1 MSGRGLC
8 PGRPRGLFS
17 FPREIRLKS
26 GWEFDFVFRTGR
38 RSCGE
43 LVRLFFVDSPDE
55 TLKVGVTVGKRVAK
69 AARRVRGR
77 RCAREALRRLLPW
90 TKKGVWLAVSLRE
103 RALSVTARD
112 IYWEMA
118 LLMEK
123 NGLLTDQWPGENWE
137 VDQGDP

>member
-1 MSGRGLC
+1 M
-8 PGRPRGLFS
+8 
-17 FPREIRLKS
+17 
-26 GWEFDFVFRTGR
+26 FRTGR